1 MVNYTNEYLF
11 RKDSIN
17 KSWLIFG
24 DGISLSNADL
34 YSESVELQE
43 SICPDDNIVFG
54 NCPASVFKFT
64 TSAISTSFIG
74 KEISVSIV
82 LNNDSVN
89 PFYLGTYIVTE
100 ETLSADRTQKNIVAH
115 DAIHNII
122 NANVASWYNA
132 LTFPMTLKNFRDSL
146 FVYMGIAQETATLI
160 NDSMVVEKTIDA
172 DTISGADVIKAICEI
187 NGCFGHINR
196 DGSFKYIILD
206 NTSAYNI
213 TSSMY
218 SSCEYADYEVQT
230 IDKLQIR
237 EESGDIGVVV
247 GTGTNAYI
255 IEDNFLVYGKSS
267 SDLLTIATNILSVID
282 NISFV
287 PCRISCIGNPCVEVG
302 DYVTLTKA
310 NGDDFNTYVLNRTIK
325 GIQFLFDDITAD
337 GDETYPENVN
347 GVNLDII
354 QLRGKSNVLERSIEE
369 TRSSI
374 TDVAAGLQTE
384 ITQTAQGL
392 QIQITD
398 LQEQIDGETAYYERE
413 SGAPTL
419 LNYPYWDFTSAFKC
433 DGTKKCDAL
442 YTTEMA
448 EGGDQYPHFYYSE
461 QDRKD
466 HRSDL
471 CYVDSDNLA
480 YRFVLENGVWY
491 WKEIADSDYTQILSR
506 LATLEAT
513 AEELSVEYTEISATV
528 SSQGLVINNHTSQLS
543 QTATQISSLVS
554 TTTSQGNRLTT
565 AESKITQNSNS
576 ITAEVN
582 RASTAEGNLSSRITQ
597 TANSIT
603 SEVTRA
609 TNAEGTLSSRISQNT
624 TSINAKV
631 SQTGGNNQSFGWSL
645 TSGAFDLYSGNTR
658 VFRCNSNGISINGS
672 GTFSGTVT
680 ASSGAIGGW
689 SISGGAIQ
697 KIDSSHG
704 TKVVL
709 QNDGTIVCYRTSDN
723 YPMWALQCDGGAQ
736 FHGNVTVDGYATA
749 ATVSAVD
756 AKFSNLNAS
765 NITSGT
771 LSADRIAGGSIT
783 AGKIAGHSLTV
794 DKLYINN
801 QNVFSLGG
809 AVLGCGGIACDG
821 GVNINFSG
829 RMYTLYRD
837 GTTGAIYAR

>member
-82 LNNDSVN
+82 LNNDSEN

-218 SSCEYADYEVQT
+218 LSCEYADYEVQT

-419 LNYPYWDFTSAFKC
+419 LNYPYWDFCSAFKC

-448 EGGDQYPHFYYSE
+448 EGGNQYPHFYYSE

-471 CYVDSDNLA
+471 CYVDDENLA

-506 LATLEAT
+506 LSTLEAT
-513 AEELSVEYTEISATV
+513 AEELSIEYTELDYKVDHDVPTIAQMNSAITQSATSITQSV
-528 SSQGLVINNHTSQLS
+528 SATYQPLS
-543 QTATQISSLVS
+543 GMSTYATKSYVEQTATNI
-554 TTTSQGNRLTT
+554 TTT
-565 AESKITQNSNS
+565 
-576 ITAEVN
+576 
-582 RASTAEGNLSSRITQ
+582 
-597 TANSIT
+597 
-603 SEVTRA
+603 
-609 TNAEGTLSSRISQNT
+609 
-624 TSINAKV
+624 V
-631 SQTGGNNQSFGWSL
+631 SQTYQTKSGMNSYYNKSQIDQQATQIRADVVSKVGGNNQSFGWSL
-645 TSGAFDLYSGNTR
+645 TSSAFDLYSGNTR
-658 VFRCNSNGISINGS
+658 VFRCNSS
-672 GTFSGTVT
+672 GVEITGKITATSGK
-680 ASSGAIGGW
+680 IGNW
-689 SISGGAIQ
+689 NISGGAIVNGNISIQ
-697 KIDSSHG
+697 ADGNIVGYRNG
-704 TKVVL
+704 TA
-709 QNDGTIVCYRTSDN
+709 
-723 YPMWALQCDGGAQ
+723 MWALRQDGSAF
-736 FHGNVTVDGYATA
+736 FHGNVDISGYATSA
-749 ATVSAVD
+749 SVSAVD